1 MRFSVL
7 GSGSG
12 GNCVYIESNNT
23 ALLVDSGFSGRETA
37 ARLALI
43 GRSVESLAA
52 VFITHE
58 HQDHISGAGV
68 LSRRCRIPLFAN
80 ERTYQGAGKTLA
92 KPFRRD
98 EFQTGEA
105 ICFRNLEIRSFAISH
120 DAGDPVGFIV
130 DDGVHRIG
138 ICTDT
143 GAVSRLIRRRL
154 SDCQALILEFN
165 HDPLLL
171 KNGPYPVALQQRV
184 RSSRGHLSNGEGAEL
199 LAALDHEGLQQVVLA
214 HLSETN
220 NLPELAYREAA
231 AVLQSTGRSGILD
244 CACQTI
250 PTRLFEL
257 T

>member
-12 GNCVYIESNNT
+12 GNCVYVESNGT
-23 ALLVDSGFSGRETA
+23 ALLIDSGFSGRETA

-43 GRSVESLAA
+43 DRSVESLTAL
-52 VFITHE
+52 FITHE

-92 KPFRRD
+92 RPFRRD
-98 EFQTGEA
+98 EFQTGER
-105 ICFRNLEIRSFAISH
+105 ICFRNLEIRSFAVSH

-130 DDGVHRIG
+130 DDGVHRLG
-138 ICTDT
+138 VCTDT
-143 GAVSRLIRRRL
+143 GMVSRLISRRL
-154 SDCQALILEFN
+154 SYCQALILEFN

-171 KNGPYPVALQQRV
+171 KNGPYPPALQQRV
-184 RSSRGHLSNGEGAEL
+184 RSNRGHLSNGEGAEL
-199 LAALDHEGLQQVVLA
+199 LAALYHEGLQQVVLA

-231 AVLQSTGRSGILD
+231 AVVQPTAGSSILD
-244 CACQTI
+244 LACQAI